1 MMNMKGESTTNPAFR
16 IPHSALHIRG
26 GFSLTEVVLA
36 VAIVAVACVGVM
48 TAFPTGLKAGR
59 DARDDSMI
67 AMIAQDVFARLRG
80 GPYDPCRLP
89 YTSGTAPLFQSV
101 RLPLR
106 YPGNQGSWGYPGPNN
121 AFHYALDGRPANES
135 SNPSRLGCA
144 PRPEDSYAP
153 DEGYYCMRV
162 FVITNPYANS
172 GYETVPSSLAEYGNN
187 NLTKVILDFSWPARS
202 PLTPTDH
209 RKHKL
214 FVTYIA
220 NLR

>member
-1 MMNMKGESTTNPAFR
+1 MSMRTENR
-16 IPHSALHIRG
+16 ICHPSPVTRHSSRS
-26 GFSLTEVVLA
+26 GFSLTEVVLS
-36 VAIVAVACVGVM
+36 VAIVAVSVVGIM
-48 TAFPTGLKAGR
+48 AAFPTGLKAGR

-80 GPYDPCRLP
+80 GPYDPCKLP

-101 RLPLR
+101 RLPSC
-106 YPGNQGSWGYPGPNN
+106 YPGKQGAWGFPWPNN

-144 PRPEDSYAP
+144 PRPEDPYAP

-162 FVITNPYANS
+162 FVITNPYGNY
-172 GYETVPSSLAEYGNN
+172 GCKTDLFSLAEYGNN
-187 NLTKVILDFSWPARS
+187 NLTKVILEFSWPARS
-202 PLTPTDH
+202 PITPTSH
-209 RKHKL
+209 RKYKK

-220 NLR
+220 NMR